1 MRCMASWPPLQRNMV
16 VVNYHCIYK
25 SSSEKIKSKELEYE
39 SSEDAYPTSNIELFA
54 LQDYE

>member
-1 MRCMASWPPLQRNMV
+1 MASWPPLQRNMV